1 METFVIAA
9 AAGLIVYLL
18 KSKEQRNR
26 IALLAGHLGRFNIE
40 KLMES
45 LTQGY
50 MRCLDEKDAE
60 RRSQIWSLLHGSEQ
74 SLAEQFGRF
83 AAGFAKVDDVQARV
97 SKIPVAIPFADR
109 WLPGFTFDVRSAF
122 AIHAK
127 GIADAVANVRQQTPT
142 QKAYMLSA
150 EIFLMQ
156 HTCHWYCRSKT
167 VASARLLARHQTS
180 HQLALDSV
188 SPATRAAYLA
198 LTGG

>member
-1 METFVIAA
+1 VENIVLAA
-9 AAGLIVYLL
+9 AIALIVYAL
-18 KSKEQRNR
+18 KSQEQRRR
-26 IALLAGHLGRFNIE
+26 IALLGSHLGRFEIE

-50 MRCLDEKDAE
+50 LRCLDEKDAE
-60 RRSQIWSLLHGSEQ
+60 RRTQIWNLLHGSEQ
-74 SLAEQFGRF
+74 SLADQFGRF
-83 AAGFAKVDDVQARV
+83 AADFAKVDDVQARV

-109 WLPGFTFDVRSAF
+109 WLPGFTFDARSAF
-122 AIHAK
+122 EIHAR
-127 GIADAVANVRQQTPT
+127 GIADAVANVQQHSH
-142 QKAYMLSA
+142 KDRAFLLSA

-188 SPATRAAYLA
+188 APATRAAYLTI
-198 LTGG
+198 TGG